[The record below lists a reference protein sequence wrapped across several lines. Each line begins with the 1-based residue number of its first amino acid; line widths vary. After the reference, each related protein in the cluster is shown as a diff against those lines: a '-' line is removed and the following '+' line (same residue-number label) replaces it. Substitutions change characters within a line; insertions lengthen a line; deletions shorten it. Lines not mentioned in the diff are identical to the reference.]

1 VTVFQAGRR
10 RTLTGDS
17 SIIVLEGVVLAVRVK
32 VEPSVLVL
40 DGDSVVVS
48 ELCDARKVMAN
59 QSATRK

>member
-1 VTVFQAGRR
+1 MTAFQAGRR

-17 SIIVLEGVVLAVRVK
+17 PIIVFEGVVLAVRVK
-32 VEPSVLVL
+32 VETSVLVL

-48 ELCDARKVMAN
+48 QLCDARRVMAD